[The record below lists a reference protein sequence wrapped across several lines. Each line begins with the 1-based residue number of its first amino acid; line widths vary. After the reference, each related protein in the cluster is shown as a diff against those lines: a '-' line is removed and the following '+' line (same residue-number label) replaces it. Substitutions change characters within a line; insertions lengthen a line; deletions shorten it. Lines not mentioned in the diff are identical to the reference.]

1 MLGMADGDAANGMSL
16 EEVIP
21 LEDQNWGLLKTR
33 ARDRK
38 VVRLEGTL
46 SGRRSRFGLTIGP
59 LTDEEEK
66 VVGFI
71 VTFQDLSEIRVEA
84 ERQRM
89 KERMAAV
96 GEMAARMAHE
106 IKNPLAS
113 ISGSAQ
119 VLESSGTMDG
129 KGERL
134 LHILV
139 DESRRLSG
147 ILDGFLEY
155 TRPHQAAFGPCDV
168 GAMLHDCLALLNR
181 SEERRDTHRV
191 TLRTPEALVMRG
203 EEHLLR
209 QIFWNLSRNAL
220 QAMPDGGELEIS
232 ADRRDGHVVMVW
244 RDSGVGMTE
253 EVRRQAFE
261 PFVTTRPGGTGLG
274 LAVVYAAV
282 AEHGGTI
289 AISSAPGEGTTVT
302 VELPI
307 HQEAA

>member
-1 MLGMADGDAANGMSL
+1 MT
-16 EEVIP
+16 V
-21 LEDQNWGLLKTR
+21 
-33 ARDRK
+33 
-38 VVRLEGTL
+38 
-46 SGRRSRFGLTIGP
+46 GP
-59 LTDEEEK
+59 LADENNN

-71 VTFQDLSEIRVEA
+71 VTFQDLSEIKVEA

-89 KERMAAV
+89 QERMAAV

-119 VLESSGTMDG
+119 VLASAGNLDDNG
-129 KGERL
+129 QRL

-147 ILDGFLEY
+147 ILGGFLEY
-155 TRPHQAAFGPCDV
+155 ARSGAATFGPCDLS
-168 GAMLHDCLALLNR
+168 AMLRDCVNLLGR
-181 SEERRDTHRV
+181 SDEHREDHR
-191 TLRTPEALVMRG
+191 LRLKIPDGLVLRG

-220 QAMPDGGELEIS
+220 QAMPEGGELEIS
-232 ADRRDGHVVMVW
+232 AVRENGRVVLRW
-244 RDSGVGMTE
+244 RDDGIGMTE
-253 EVRRQAFE
+253 EIRRQAFE

-282 AEHGGTI
+282 AEHNGMVSI
-289 AISSAPGEGTTVT
+289 DSAPGSGTTVT

-307 HQEAA
+307 HKEAA

>member
-1 MLGMADGDAANGMSL
+1 
-16 EEVIP
+16 
-21 LEDQNWGLLKTR
+21 
-33 ARDRK
+33 
-38 VVRLEGTL
+38 
-46 SGRRSRFGLTIGP
+46 
-59 LTDEEEK
+59 
-66 VVGFI
+66 
-71 VTFQDLSEIRVEA
+71 
-84 ERQRM
+84 
-89 KERMAAV
+89 V

-119 VLESSGTMDG
+119 VLDSAKMLDD
-129 KGERL
+129 KGQRL
-134 LHILV
+134 LRILI

-155 TRPHQAAFGPCDV
+155 TRPHRAAFSPCDLS
-168 GAMLHDCLALLNR
+168 AILRDCINLLDR
-181 SEERRDTHRV
+181 SDEHRDDHQ
-191 TLRTPEALVMRG
+191 LRLSIPQDLVFRG

-209 QIFWNLSRNAL
+209 QIIWNLSRNAL

-232 ADRRDGHVVMVW
+232 AECNADSVVLRW
-244 RDSGVGMTE
+244 RDTGIGMTE

-289 AISSAPGEGTTVT
+289 AIDSAPGGGTVVT
-302 VELPI
+302 VDLPTAR
-307 HQEAA
+307 EAV